1 MNPKQIRI
9 AFLFY
14 VFSVILSESTL
25 GNPGFPITLWAFQKI
40 SVFYWSVPVH
50 SIGFL
55 WLLFWVKILRNK
67 PILFSI
73 LASSLFFLVMETAN
87 WFVFQFF
94 TYEPYLFG
102 AEGSFAMIILLYVIL
117 CSVTCMILRQDT
129 RWRVL

>member
-1 MNPKQIRI
+1 MNPKQIRT

-14 VFSVILSESTL
+14 AFSVTLSESTL
-25 GNPGFPITLWAFQKI
+25 GNPDFPITLWAFQKI

-50 SIGFL
+50 CMGFL
-55 WLLFWVKILRNK
+55 WLLFWAKKLFNK

-73 LASSLFFLVMETAN
+73 LVSSLFFLVMETTN

-102 AEGSFAMIILLYVIL
+102 AEGSFAIIILLYMIL
-117 CSVTCMILRQDT
+117 CSIICMILRQK
-129 RWRVL
+129 